1 DVFFYW
7 LSWKDGCR
15 WLPIC
20 PSLAPAIPVTGRW
33 NYDQGV
39 PGGGSKTPDPSF
51 ITWGC
56 LRSAIG
62 KCVLLGYKPWKSVDG
77 TSLEPYHQTCVRLL
91 RADFCGD
98 GMAYTI
104 DGRLLNLYDRLNIQR
119 DTEPWN
125 FEAEWD
131 TDGARCMTDEHR
143 TNGSPI

>member
-1 DVFFYW
+1 
-7 LSWKDGCR
+7 
-15 WLPIC
+15 
-20 PSLAPAIPVTGRW
+20 
-33 NYDQGV
+33 
-39 PGGGSKTPDPSF
+39 
-51 ITWGC
+51 WGC

-143 TNGSPI
+143 TNGSPIPCFADKNTLGCGLRSHFQTGTLLMSEIPDNF